1 MVQLRDSRLTLVPF
15 QLAMFGRDCRSAH
28 SHLCC
33 PVQLTLRPAPELVT
47 AAHTLCIHNRVGRSE
62 GFTGAH
68 CVASCSLRHVL
79 HTHDVRIIRALWS
92 ALYAGGDVSS
102 DRVRS
107 VSAGFHAVGSIR
119 AGCGSLPKL
128 DLAEEGERLP
138 SRTYVALGEK
148 EPL

>member
-1 MVQLRDSRLTLVPF
+1 
-15 QLAMFGRDCRSAH
+15 
-28 SHLCC
+28 
-33 PVQLTLRPAPELVT
+33 
-47 AAHTLCIHNRVGRSE
+47 
-62 GFTGAH
+62 
-68 CVASCSLRHVL
+68 VL

-119 AGCGSLPKL
+119 AACGSLPKL

>member
-1 MVQLRDSRLTLVPF
+1 MLSGAIDATARAR
-15 QLAMFGRDCRSAH
+15 
-28 SHLCC
+28 
-33 PVQLTLRPAPELVT
+33 VT
-47 AAHTLCIHNRVGRSE
+47 AAHTLCIIRGQSGRSE

-68 CVASCSLRHVL
+68 CVASCSLRPVL